1 MTRLPLAIAAV
12 ALALFASACEP
23 NCAKTCRK
31 LLDCE
36 LDTPGW
42 GQTDCEASCQEQ
54 ETLFE
59 TTWEDPVLEEAWGE
73 LKECIVDEECTA
85 IDNGA
90 CYDDRFYV
98 FGDAPE

>member
-1 MTRLPLAIAAV
+1 MTRLLSLAALLATATLAAG
-12 ALALFASACEP
+12 CEP
-23 NCAKTCRK
+23 TCARTCRK

-42 GQTDCEASCQEQ
+42 GQADCEASCQEQ
-54 ETLFE
+54 ESLFE
-59 TTWEDPVLEEAWGE
+59 TTWEDPELEDGWGE

-90 CYDDRFYV
+90 CYDDRFFA
-98 FGDAPE
+98 FGD